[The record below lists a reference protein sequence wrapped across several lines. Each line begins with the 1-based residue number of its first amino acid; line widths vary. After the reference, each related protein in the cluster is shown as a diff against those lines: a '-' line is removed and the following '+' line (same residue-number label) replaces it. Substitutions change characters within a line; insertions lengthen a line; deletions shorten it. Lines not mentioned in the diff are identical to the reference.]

1 MPNPTGPYIEGS
13 LTLTIRSVET
23 GGALVSLEAQ
33 GEWSEWDWGNLHYSI
48 GELPPDAMNG
58 REVWGQL
65 LSVVA
70 PFLANP

>member
-1 MPNPTGPYIEGS
+1 MPDLADGHKEGS
-13 LTLTIRSVET
+13 LTLTIRAVET
-23 GGALVSLEAQ
+23 GGALVSLKAE
-33 GEWSEWDWGNLHYSI
+33 GSWSDWDHASLHYSI
-48 GELPPDAMNG
+48 GELPPDQMNG

>member
-1 MPNPTGPYIEGS
+1 MPDLEDGHKEGS
-13 LTLTIRSVET
+13 LILTIKEVET
-23 GGALVSLEAQ
+23 GGALVSIGAS
-33 GEWSEWDWGNLHYSI
+33 GSWSDWDYASLFYSI
-48 GELPPDAMNG
+48 GELPPDQMNG